1 MKLACYQLTSMYM
14 KGIQAGIQGGHATD
28 ELAAKFI
35 EGDFNVSET
44 EFYKQWVVTDKTVK
58 IKNAG
63 GSMQILNLM
72 NALIA
77 QDVYPYSAFC
87 EPELNSAV
95 TALAVVLPCDIT
107 QDMLNYEPR
116 ENVRELLYLVDKL
129 RSAN

>member
-1 MKLACYQLTSMYM
+1 M

-35 EGDFNVSET
+35 EGDFNESET

-72 NALIA
+72 NALIE